1 MLPRQG
7 EKLGEGHL
15 AADAGGDE
23 DAGQWSVDGRWSM
36 VLSQRLVRSQ
46 DPRSVTIDHRPSTID
61 PSRIGWPHIQLRHQR
76 ALRQGQGRQDRV
88 GYVLGLENAVDIG

>member
-15 AADAGGDE
+15 AADTGGDE

-36 VLSQRLVRSQ
+36 VYGPESTFGTESGSAIRDYRPQ
-46 DPRSVTIDHRPSTID
+46 TIDH
-61 PSRIGWPHIQLRHQR
+61 
-76 ALRQGQGRQDRV
+76 
-88 GYVLGLENAVDIG
+88 

>member
-23 DAGQWSVDGRWSM
+23 DAGQWSIVDGRWSM
-36 VLSQRLVRSQ
+36 ADVN
-46 DPRSVTIDHRPSTID
+46 
-61 PSRIGWPHIQLRHQR
+61 
-76 ALRQGQGRQDRV
+76 
-88 GYVLGLENAVDIG
+88 GLEPTFSSKVEIRDRRR